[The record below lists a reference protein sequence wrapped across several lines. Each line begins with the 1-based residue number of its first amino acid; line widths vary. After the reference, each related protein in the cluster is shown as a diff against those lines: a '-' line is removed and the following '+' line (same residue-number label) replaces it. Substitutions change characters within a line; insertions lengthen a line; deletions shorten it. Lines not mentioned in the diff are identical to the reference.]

1 MASFLESNFGFEFG
15 AKTCLFWSLWQIIS
29 AWLVLEAAG
38 CEQSGL
44 SLLYCGSTSMIPAA
58 KLWNKSLATGCSM
71 MVYPWVDT
79 CRLPGFKT
87 MQRKVPTWHRKT
99 GVWSLLLAWWRMKRV
114 TCFAVWRM
122 ELYDSMLDVR
132 LGYASICKRVAGH
145 THWRSFFGAAA
156 FLVVLDRLCFFWW
169 KPFLAS
175 ISGRPLLLFH

>member
-1 MASFLESNFGFEFG
+1 MFY
-15 AKTCLFWSLWQIIS
+15 S
-29 AWLVLEAAG
+29 AD
-38 CEQSGL
+38 GL
-44 SLLYCGSTSMIPAA
+44 LHIYSTSSLLAKACGCPLELLRRPSWPVGWFRHSCLYLCQHWYWGQRGAHWIQFKPQ
-58 KLWNKSLATGCSM
+58 KILWFWRPMC
-71 MVYPWVDT
+71 
-79 CRLPGFKT
+79 
-87 MQRKVPTWHRKT
+87 VPPQCQHDIEKT